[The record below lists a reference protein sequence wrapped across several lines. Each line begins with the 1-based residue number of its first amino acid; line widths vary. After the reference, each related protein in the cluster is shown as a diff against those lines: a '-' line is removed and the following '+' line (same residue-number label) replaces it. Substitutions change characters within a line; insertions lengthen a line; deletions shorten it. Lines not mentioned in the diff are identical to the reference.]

1 MATARILIVDDEPKL
16 VRLAREVLTATGFE
30 VLTAGEGKRAIEL
43 VALEQPDLVL
53 LDIMLPGGMD
63 GYAVAER
70 VRQFSNVPIIM
81 LTAKG
86 ERADLLQG
94 FGAGADDYVT
104 KPFDAKELLAR
115 IRAVLKR
122 AQQTSNAPGEAVIRC
137 GELEIDLARYLVT
150 SGSKS
155 VALTKTEFNLLR
167 ELAIHKNQVMLHSQ
181 LLAAVW
187 GPEYR
192 DDVDYLRAYVRYL
205 RRKLEPDPSNPQ
217 YIVTHTGVGYMLA
230 CPEEVSGEGAEEGKR
245 G

>member
-1 MATARILIVDDEPKL
+1 MASPRILIVDDEAKL
-16 VRLAREVLTATGFE
+16 VRLAREVLLATGFE
-30 VLTAGEGKRAIEL
+30 VLTAGEGKRAVEL

-63 GYAVAER
+63 GYEVAQR
-70 VRQFSNVPIIM
+70 LRQFSDVPIIM

-86 ERADLLQG
+86 EQADLLQG
-94 FGAGADDYVT
+94 FDAGADDYVT

-122 AQQTSNAPGEAVIRC
+122 AQQSSNATGEAIIRC
-137 GELEIDLARYLVT
+137 GELAIDLARYRVT
-150 SGSKS
+150 SGDRSI
-155 VALTKTEFNLLR
+155 ALTKTEFSLLR
-167 ELAIHKNQVMLHSQ
+167 ELATHKNQVMLHTQ
-181 LLAAVW
+181 LLGAVW

-217 YIVTHTGVGYMLA
+217 YIVTHTGVGYMLS
-230 CPEEVSGEGAEEGKR
+230 CPEEAEEDGPQ
-245 G
+245 

>member
-122 AQQTSNAPGEAVIRC
+122 AQQTSNALGEAIIRC

-230 CPEEVSGEGAEEGKR
+230 CPEEEIGRAHV
-245 G
+245 